1 MAENP
6 ILQQAGS
13 KFKAQSSV
21 SFSDIEAAMLESNE
35 QLAAAKSQL
44 QASTAKSDASL
55 ATLEN
60 TIPEAA
66 KAQQSIDLQADNA
79 RLEAQNNVIN
89 AFQAAGGVEQQTKLI
104 KELSSDQDKVR
115 SLEAEREKILAREPT
130 GIQLF
135 DGIINTFGSVST
147 ELKLDAA
154 RSEVNS
160 SAQNFAQHGAIVES
174 VYNTSV
180 KTMETL
186 NAGTINANQTL
197 IAAEATEKLANQQLK
212 TLQSNA
218 DNMIRLYQMDAK
230 SVSNLV
236 GLVQLE
242 GEAQA
247 RELSKQSME
256 IRLQELEHKKEL
268 LPVQL
273 EQARTNL
280 ESSNLALGEARST
293 SPHRV
298 AGQQANHNA
307 AVKRLNDLVQQEEEV
322 VSTIQAGQAAW
333 GLPIGNKANILL
345 GMKSGGETGKQYS
358 KLLQV
363 GLTPNYSAGF
373 SPYESNQNLKVM
385 SPMGAHT
392 ETKFTRLLREAEAK
406 HARQLVE
413 LGPNAPAA
421 NDEKGLAAGYN
432 AIVEE
437 SIAPMRGDIKA
448 GDSTNLFAAPPALTL
463 FQARPIQ
470 ETKLYREVLKEK
482 QLKETSHQVILEAAV
497 SGMQAGK
504 LSPEE
509 AASGIVTIFSTA
521 MAHNNTMEGGISRI
535 GITPQTGYPVTLDLK
550 PFTGM
555 DKFRAGFTKA
565 SSAAEVFPKALFP
578 TSGIV
583 QGLEPFV
590 GIGDTLLHRAD
601 LTDYLQVRDT
611 LVKLKSRQPT
621 STTPAE

>member
-66 KAQQSIDLQADNA
+66 KAQQSIQLQADNA

-268 LPVQL
+268 LP
-273 EQARTNL
+273 
-280 ESSNLALGEARST
+280 
-293 SPHRV
+293 
-298 AGQQANHNA
+298 
-307 AVKRLNDLVQQEEEV
+307 
-322 VSTIQAGQAAW
+322 
-333 GLPIGNKANILL
+333 
-345 GMKSGGETGKQYS
+345 YS
-358 KLLQV
+358 
-363 GLTPNYSAGF
+363 
-373 SPYESNQNLKVM
+373 
-385 SPMGAHT
+385 
-392 ETKFTRLLREAEAK
+392 
-406 HARQLVE
+406 
-413 LGPNAPAA
+413 
-421 NDEKGLAAGYN
+421 
-432 AIVEE
+432 
-437 SIAPMRGDIKA
+437 
-448 GDSTNLFAAPPALTL
+448 
-463 FQARPIQ
+463 
-470 ETKLYREVLKEK
+470 
-482 QLKETSHQVILEAAV
+482 
-497 SGMQAGK
+497 
-504 LSPEE
+504 
-509 AASGIVTIFSTA
+509 
-521 MAHNNTMEGGISRI
+521 
-535 GITPQTGYPVTLDLK
+535 
-550 PFTGM
+550 
-555 DKFRAGFTKA
+555 
-565 SSAAEVFPKALFP
+565 
-578 TSGIV
+578 
-583 QGLEPFV
+583 
-590 GIGDTLLHRAD
+590 
-601 LTDYLQVRDT
+601 
-611 LVKLKSRQPT
+611 
-621 STTPAE
+621 